1 MLFWGTIA
9 LVTLVVWLISGRRKA
24 PALIAAVSCFALLYA
39 VGFQSGTTATD
50 TKPSVVRQ

>member
-24 PALIAAVSCFALLYA
+24 PAVIAALSCFALLYT